1 MKGRHVCPQSCG
13 VEGNNGGSYVI
24 LRDDGREGFAHL
36 EVGETCCRTVKMEI
50 SVVALA
56 AILTWA
62 KDYGFEKILN
72 EYWPDKEPGWAL
84 DQDPIVSRRE
94 KAK

>member
-1 MKGRHVCPQSCG
+1 MGRHICPQVAS
-13 VEGNNGGSYVI
+13 VEGNNGGSYVT
-24 LRDDGREGFAHL
+24 LRDDGREGFAYL
-36 EVGETCCRTVKMEI
+36 EVGETCVRMVQAEI

-72 EYWPDKEPGWAL
+72 EYWPDREPGWGI
-84 DQDPIVSRRE
+84 DQDPIVFRRART
-94 KAK
+94 K

>member
-1 MKGRHVCPQSCG
+1 MGKHVCPQSCSAD
-13 VEGNNGGSYVI
+13 GNNGGSYVT
-24 LRDDGREGFAHL
+24 LRDDGREGFVWL
-36 EVGETCCRTVKMEI
+36 DVGETCVTTIRREI

-62 KDYGFEKILN
+62 KDYGFERILD

-84 DQDPIVSRRE
+84 DQDPILYNR
-94 KAK
+94 K